1 MSVQVALIMGGGS
14 GPPRTPP
21 PPKKKILT
29 DSSVIHSIT
38 VHHQR
43 YFMQFQIA
51 EKRTLKTQ
59 TYLNAP
65 PLYLTL
71 YDSCIFVLKR
81 YSINQLFMV
90 YFHQ

>member
-1 MSVQVALIMGGGS
+1 MGGWS

-21 PPKKKILT
+21 PPPKKKIRNPQLY
-29 DSSVIHSIT
+29 T

-90 YFHQ
+90 YVHQ